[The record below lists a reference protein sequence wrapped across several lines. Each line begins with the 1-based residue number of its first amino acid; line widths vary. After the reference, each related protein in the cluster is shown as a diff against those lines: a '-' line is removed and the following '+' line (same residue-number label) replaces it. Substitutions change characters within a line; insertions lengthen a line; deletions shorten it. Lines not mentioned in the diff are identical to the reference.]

1 MRRSLKP
8 LVALMLVMGLVVAAC
23 GDDDSSE
30 PEPSVTTTA
39 APAPTTTEAQD
50 EPEEPQDA
58 AVEEPTETTAAPDP
72 EEDMETETTEAAT
85 TTTAAEM
92 EEMPM
97 GGTLRMVIGA
107 EPSTLNPMTGT
118 RADQVV
124 AISIIE
130 RLVATDANAVPSTH
144 GLVNGW
150 ERVDDLTWRFTMREG
165 VHFTNGE
172 LAGADAAAFS
182 LTTHRDTDG
191 SVLKGFFA
199 VFADVLVVDDTTF
212 EVTTTIPT
220 NAVPELLA
228 NLYVFP
234 PAYYAEMGHEGYGL
248 APIGTGPFVLSE
260 WNAGTSI
267 VATRN
272 ADYWRGQAPLD
283 QIQWAWAGDD
293 ATRVALLQTGQA
305 DLVVNVPT
313 QLQDDVAGQE
323 GLNVHP
329 VAALSNMTIFL
340 VATAPPFD
348 DVRVRTA
355 AAKAIDRQLLVD
367 AIFDGTGASPNNNF
381 FHTFFQSVD
390 GDEEGIDYDP
400 DGAAALLAEVGGEVA
415 ITNTYTTGRYPSDSD
430 VGEAISGMLEAAGFT
445 VTRNP
450 LDVGT
455 FFGQVIGG
463 ELDGMFM
470 FATVPVYPHED
481 VLVRAFM
488 TSNAITKTCPDDRID
503 PLADQGL
510 AATDAASRNATYDEL
525 GNIAVVDLVC
535 WIPLYEQV
543 LSFGYTDHVQ
553 GFVPAR
559 DDLHDYFLI
568 SMG

>member
-1 MRRSLKP
+1 M
-8 LVALMLVMGLVVAAC
+8 
-23 GDDDSSE
+23 
-30 PEPSVTTTA
+30 
-39 APAPTTTEAQD
+39 
-50 EPEEPQDA
+50 
-58 AVEEPTETTAAPDP
+58 
-72 EEDMETETTEAAT
+72 
-85 TTTAAEM
+85 
-92 EEMPM
+92 
-97 GGTLRMVIGA
+97 
-107 EPSTLNPMTGT
+107 
-118 RADQVV
+118 
-124 AISIIE
+124 
-130 RLVATDANAVPSTH
+130 
-144 GLVNGW
+144 
-150 ERVDDLTWRFTMREG
+150 
-165 VHFTNGE
+165 
-172 LAGADAAAFS
+172 
-182 LTTHRDTDG
+182 
-191 SVLKGFFA
+191 
-199 VFADVLVVDDTTF
+199 
-212 EVTTTIPT
+212 
-220 NAVPELLA
+220 
-228 NLYVFP
+228 
-234 PAYYAEMGHEGYGL
+234 
-248 APIGTGPFVLSE
+248 
-260 WNAGTSI
+260 
-267 VATRN
+267 
-272 ADYWRGQAPLD
+272 
-283 QIQWAWAGDD
+283 
-293 ATRVALLQTGQA
+293 
-305 DLVVNVPT
+305 VNVPT

-367 AIFDGTGASPNNNF
+367 AIFDGTGASPNTNF

>member
-1 MRRSLKP
+1 MMTRPIRSLLALLLVLG
-8 LVALMLVMGLVVAAC
+8 LVAAAC
-23 GDDDSSE
+23 GGDDAE
-30 PEPSVTTTA
+30 PEPAAPTTTA
-39 APAPTTTEAQD
+39 AAAPETTAAPVE
-50 EPEEPQDA
+50 EPEE
-58 AVEEPTETTAAPDP
+58 EMTETTAAPVEEP
-72 EEDMETETTEAAT
+72 EEEMTETTAAAT
-85 TTTAAEM
+85 TTTVAAM
-92 EEMPM
+92 EEMAM
-97 GGTLRMVIGA
+97 GGSLRMVIGA

-118 RADQVV
+118 RSDQVV

-130 RLVATDANAVPSTH
+130 RLVVTDANVFPSTN
-144 GLVNGW
+144 GLVDGW
-150 ERVDDLTWRFTMREG
+150 ERVDDLTWRFSMREG
-165 VHFTNGE
+165 VTFSNGE
-172 LAGADAAAFS
+172 PAGADAAAFS
-182 LTTHRDTDG
+182 LITHRDTDG
-191 SVLKGFFA
+191 SVLKGFFQ
-199 VFADVLVVDDTTF
+199 VFADVVVVDDTTF

-234 PAYYAEMGHEGYGL
+234 PAYYAEVGHEGYGL

-260 WNAGTSI
+260 WNAGSSI

-272 ADYWRGQAPLD
+272 PDHWRGQSSLD
-283 QIQWAWAGDD
+283 QIQWTWAGDD
-293 ATRVALLQTGQA
+293 ATRVALLQTGEA

-323 GLNVHP
+323 GLTVHP

-367 AIFDGTGASPNNNF
+367 AIFDGTGTSANSNF

-390 GDEEGIDYDP
+390 GDEEAIGYDP
-400 DGAAALLAEVGGEVA
+400 DGAAALLAEVGGEIS

-430 VGEAISGMLEAAGFT
+430 VGEAISGMLEAVGFS

-488 TSNAITKTCPDDRID
+488 TSNAITKTCLTTGSIRWPTRAWQPPTRLIGT
-503 PLADQGL
+503 PPTTSWAGSELSIWSVGSRSTSRYSPT
-510 AATDAASRNATYDEL
+510 ATPIRCMDSSRPVMT
-525 GNIAVVDLVC
+525 C
-535 WIPLYEQV
+535 TTT
-543 LSFGYTDHVQ
+543 S
-553 GFVPAR
+553 
-559 DDLHDYFLI
+559 
-568 SMG
+568 

>member
-1 MRRSLKP
+1 MRRSARSLLAFL
-8 LVALMLVMGLVVAAC
+8 LVFGLIAAAC
-23 GDDDSSE
+23 GGDDDVAE
-30 PEPSVTTTA
+30 PAPTPTTA
-39 APAPTTTEAQD
+39 AP
-50 EPEEPQDA
+50 EEPPA
-58 AVEEPTETTAAPDP
+58 EETTETTAAAEEPDEP
-72 EEDMETETTEAAT
+72 EEEMTETTEAAT

-107 EPSTLNPMTGT
+107 EPSTLNPMIGT

-130 RLVATDANAVPSTH
+130 RLVTTDANVVPSTD

-165 VHFTNGE
+165 VTFSNGE
-172 LAGADAAAFS
+172 AANAEAAAFS
-182 LTTHRDTDG
+182 LVTHRDTDG
-191 SVLKGFFA
+191 SILRNFFA
-199 VFADVLVVDDTTF
+199 VFEDVLVVDDTTF

-220 NAVPELLA
+220 NAAPELLA

-234 PAYYAEMGHEGYGL
+234 PLYYSNVGHEEYGL

-260 WNAGTSI
+260 WNAGSSI

-272 ADYWRGQAPLD
+272 PDHWRGEASLD
-283 QIQWAWAGDD
+283 SIEWSWAGDD
-293 ATRVALLQTGQA
+293 AARVALLQAGQA

-323 GLNVHP
+323 GLTVHP

-340 VATAPPFD
+340 VATTPPFD
-348 DVRVRTA
+348 DLRVRTA

-367 AIFDGTGASPNNNF
+367 AIFDGTGASPNTNF

-390 GDEEGIDYDP
+390 GDEPAIEYDP
-400 DGAAALLAEVGGEVA
+400 DGAMALLAEVGGSPEV
-415 ITNTYTTGRYPSDSD
+415 TYTYTTGRYPSDGD
-430 VGEAISGMLEAAGFT
+430 VGEAISGMLEAVGFT
-445 VTRNP
+445 VNRNP
-450 LDVGT
+450 LDVGS
-455 FFGQVIGG
+455 FFGQILSPDVTG
-463 ELDGMFM
+463 LFM

-488 TSNAITKTCPDDRID
+488 TSNALTKSCPDDRID

-510 AATDAASRNATYDEL
+510 SSVEADARNATYDEL
-525 GNIAVVDLVC
+525 NRIGIVDLVC
-535 WIPLYEQV
+535 WVPLYEQV
-543 LSFGYTDHVQ
+543 LSYGYSDQVH

>member
-1 MRRSLKP
+1 MRRSTRSILALL
-8 LVALMLVMGLVVAAC
+8 LVFGLIAAAC
-23 GDDDSSE
+23 GGDDAAE
-30 PEPSVTTTA
+30 PEPAPTTTA
-39 APAPTTTEAQD
+39 APATT
-50 EPEEPQDA
+50 A
-58 AVEEPTETTAAPDP
+58 ASEEPTETTAAA
-72 EEDMETETTEAAT
+72 EESDEEMTTETTEAAT
-85 TTTAAEM
+85 TTTTAAEM
-92 EEMPM
+92 EEMAM

-107 EPSTLNPMTGT
+107 EPSTLNPMIGT

-130 RLVATDANAVPSTH
+130 RLVVTDSDVVPSTN

-165 VHFTNGE
+165 VTFSNGE
-172 LAGADAAAFS
+172 PAGAEAAAFS

-199 VFADVLVVDDTTF
+199 VFADVQVVDDTTF

-234 PAYYAEMGHEGYGL
+234 PAYYAEVGHEGYGL

-260 WNAGTSI
+260 WNAGSSI

-272 ADYWRGQAPLD
+272 PNHWRGEAPLD
-283 QIQWAWAGDD
+283 AIEWSWAGDD
-293 ATRVALLQTGQA
+293 AARVALLQTGGA

-313 QLQDDVAGQE
+313 QLQDDVAGQD
-323 GLNVHP
+323 GLIVHP
-329 VAALSNMTIFL
+329 VAALSNMTIFT

-367 AIFDGTGASPNNNF
+367 AIFDGTGASPNSNF

-390 GDEEGIDYDP
+390 GDEEGIGYDP
-400 DGAAALLAEVGGEVA
+400 DGAAALLAEVGGEISV
-415 ITNTYTTGRYPSDSD
+415 TNTYTTGRYPSDAD
-430 VGEAISGMLEAAGFT
+430 VGEAISGMLEAVGFS

-510 AATDAASRNATYDEL
+510 AATEADNRNATYDEL
-525 GNIAVVDLVC
+525 GRIGVVELVC

-543 LSFGYTDHVQ
+543 LSYGYSDSVH

-559 DDLHDYFLI
+559 DDLHDYFMI

>member
-1 MRRSLKP
+1 MTRFIRSLP
-8 LVALMLVMGLVVAAC
+8 VLLLVMALLVAAC
-23 GDDDSSE
+23 GEEDAAE
-30 PEPSVTTTA
+30 PAPITAAPTTA
-39 APAPTTTEAQD
+39 APEQSEDPAAEEPTGTTAAAA
-50 EPEEPQDA
+50 EPEEQP
-58 AVEEPTETTAAPDP
+58 
-72 EEDMETETTEAAT
+72 TETTEAVT
-85 TTTAAEM
+85 TTTAAEV

-107 EPSTLNPMTGT
+107 EPATLNPMTGT
-118 RADQVV
+118 RSDQVV
-124 AISIIE
+124 AISVIE
-130 RLVATDANAVPSTH
+130 RLVSTDSNVVPSTD

-150 ERVDDLTWRFTMREG
+150 ERVDDLTWQFTMREG
-165 VHFTNGE
+165 VTFTNGE
-172 LAGADAAAFS
+172 TAGAEAAAFS
-182 LTTHRDTDG
+182 LLTHRDTEG

-199 VFADVLVVDDTTF
+199 VFADVQVVDDTTF

-228 NLYVFP
+228 NLYLFP
-234 PAYYAEMGHEGYGL
+234 PAYYAEVGHEGYGL

-260 WNAGTSI
+260 WNAGSDI

-272 ADYWRGQAPLD
+272 SDYWRGEASLD
-283 QIQWAWAGDD
+283 AIQWTWAGDD
-293 ATRVALLQTGQA
+293 AARVALLQTGGA

-323 GLNVHP
+323 GLIVHP
-329 VAALSNMTIFL
+329 VAALSNMTIFT

-367 AIFDGTGASPNNNF
+367 AIFDGTGASPNTNF

-390 GDEEGIDYDP
+390 GDEESIGYDP
-400 DGAAALLAEVGGEVA
+400 DGAAALLAEVGGEIAV
-415 ITNTYTTGRYPSDSD
+415 TNTYTTGRYPSDAD
-430 VGEAISGMLEAAGFT
+430 VGEAISGMLEAVGFS

-510 AATDAASRNATYDEL
+510 AATEADQRNATYDEL
-525 GNIAVVDLVC
+525 GRIGVVELVC

-543 LSFGYTDHVQ
+543 LSYGYSDQVH

>member
-1 MRRSLKP
+1 MRRSTRSLLAFL
-8 LVALMLVMGLVVAAC
+8 LVFGLIAAAC
-23 GDDDSSE
+23 GGDDDAA
-30 PEPSVTTTA
+30 PAPTTTA
-39 APAPTTTEAQD
+39 APAPTTTAAPD
-50 EPEEPQDA
+50 EP
-58 AVEEPTETTAAPDP
+58 AVEETPDTTAAAEEP
-72 EEDMETETTEAAT
+72 EEDMTTDTTEAAT
-85 TTTAAEM
+85 TTTAAEV

-97 GGTLRMVIGA
+97 GGTMRMVIGA

-118 RADQVV
+118 RSDQVV

-130 RLVATDANAVPSTH
+130 RLVVTDENAVPSTN

-150 ERVDDLTWRFTMREG
+150 ERVNDFTWRFTMREG
-165 VHFTNGE
+165 VTFSNGE
-172 LAGADAAAFS
+172 AAGAEAAAFS

-191 SVLKGFFA
+191 SVLKGFFQ
-199 VFADVLVVDDTTF
+199 VFADVLVVDNTTF

-234 PAYYAEMGHEGYGL
+234 PLYYANVGHEEYGL

-260 WNAGTSI
+260 WNAGSSI

-272 ADYWRGQAPLD
+272 PDHWRGQASLD
-283 QIQWAWAGDD
+283 AIEWSWAGDD
-293 ATRVALLQTGQA
+293 AARVALLQTGQA

-313 QLQDDVAGQE
+313 QLQDDVAGQD
-323 GLNVHP
+323 GLTVHP
-329 VAALSNMTIFL
+329 VAALSNMTIFM

-367 AIFDGTGASPNNNF
+367 AIFDGTGASPNSNF

-400 DGAAALLAEVGGEVA
+400 DGASALLAEVGGEISV
-415 ITNTYTTGRYPSDSD
+415 TYTYTTGRYPSDSD
-430 VGEAISGMLEAAGFT
+430 VGEAISGMLEAVGFS

-510 AATDAASRNATYDEL
+510 AATEAGERNATYDEL
-525 GNIAVVDLVC
+525 GRIGIVDLVC

-543 LSFGYTDHVQ
+543 LSYGYTDQVH

>member
-1 MRRSLKP
+1 MMTRPIRSSLALLLVLG
-8 LVALMLVMGLVVAAC
+8 LVAAAC
-23 GDDDSSE
+23 GGDDAE
-30 PEPSVTTTA
+30 PEPAAPTTTA
-39 APAPTTTEAQD
+39 AAAPETTAAPVE
-50 EPEEPQDA
+50 EPEE
-58 AVEEPTETTAAPDP
+58 EMTETTAAPVEEP
-72 EEDMETETTEAAT
+72 EEEMTETTAAAT
-85 TTTAAEM
+85 TTTVAAM
-92 EEMPM
+92 EEMAM
-97 GGTLRMVIGA
+97 GGSLRMVIGA

-118 RADQVV
+118 RSDQVV

-130 RLVATDANAVPSTH
+130 RLVVTDANVVPSTN
-144 GLVNGW
+144 GLVDGW
-150 ERVDDLTWRFTMREG
+150 ERVDDLTWRFSMREG
-165 VHFTNGE
+165 VTFSNGE
-172 LAGADAAAFS
+172 PAGADAAAFS
-182 LTTHRDTDG
+182 LITHRDTDG
-191 SVLKGFFA
+191 SVLKGFFQ
-199 VFADVLVVDDTTF
+199 VFADVVVVDDTTF

-234 PAYYAEMGHEGYGL
+234 PAYYAEVGHEGYGL

-260 WNAGTSI
+260 WNAGSSI

-272 ADYWRGQAPLD
+272 PDHWRGQSSLD
-283 QIQWAWAGDD
+283 QIQWTWAGDD
-293 ATRVALLQTGQA
+293 ATRVALLQTGEA

-323 GLNVHP
+323 GLTVHP

-367 AIFDGTGASPNNNF
+367 AIFDSTGASANSNY

-390 GDEEGIDYDP
+390 GDEEAIGYDP
-400 DGAAALLAEVGGEVA
+400 DGAAALLAEVGGEIS

-430 VGEAISGMLEAAGFT
+430 VGEAISGMLEAVGFS

-510 AATDAASRNATYDEL
+510 AATDAADRNATYDEL
-525 GNIAVVDLVC
+525 GRIGIVDLVC

-543 LSFGYTDHVQ
+543 LSYGYTDSVH

-559 DDLHDYFLI
+559 DDLHDYFMI